1 MTTKEDKFTI
11 ASTLDEDPEIN
22 FFTWKLNIEDV
33 AAGAATL
40 IEPTDLLTVV
50 MTDEE
55 WAEYPANTVVV
66 AATANAPATTALTAR
81 PTEPTYK
88 PITAGMT
95 GPTIAIN
102 RYANERHE
110 TWHTAKEQLKAAI
123 IRSLGATLSTTI
135 GPPPNGFKM
144 MTIRTILEQV
154 ALKYATIDW
163 TSLNKMEDIMVTPLD
178 NVMLL
183 DAHLT
188 RMIRHINM
196 SVVAGFN
203 VEEYQRVKIFRQS
216 VQHHHQIAK
225 TLESYD
231 KDQLNPQDTHVRSNN
246 ATREDPT
253 TTNPLSSGSYCNGQS
268 LNGGSGQKQPHGGRY
283 AHEPC

>member
-1 MTTKEDKFTI
+1 MTTKEDQFTI
-11 ASTLDEDPEIN
+11 ATTLDEDPEIN

-40 IEPTDLLTVV
+40 IEPTGLLTVV

-55 WAEYPANTVVV
+55 WAAYPANTVAV
-66 AATANAPATTALTAR
+66 AATANAPATTAITGR
-81 PTEPTYK
+81 PTEPTHK

-110 TWHTAKEQLKAAI
+110 TWHNAKEQLKAAI
-123 IRSLGATLSTTI
+123 IRSLGDTLSTTI

-163 TSLNKMEDIMVTPLD
+163 TSLDKMEDIMVTPLD

-188 RMIRHINM
+188 RLTRHINM
-196 SVVAGFN
+196 SVAAGFN
-203 VEEYQRVKIFRQS
+203 VEEYRRVKIFRQS
-216 VQHHHQIAK
+216 VQHHPQIAK

-231 KDQLNPQDTHVRSNN
+231 KDHPNPLHNTFAAITQHVKTQLPPILSAAG
-246 ATREDPT
+246 ATKTGRAFMAVAT
-253 TTNPLSSGSYCNGQS
+253 KTTNVDEG
-268 LNGGSGQKQPHGGRY
+268 PH
-283 AHEPC
+283 